1 MWNVAVCLRVAEE
14 LESVWSISGVIY
26 VVGIFLS
33 RHWNVGVGLG
43 LGDILVDVY
52 TVLNSMLMV
61 AHGTGGGKAYGDLLN
76 WVVKG
81 I

>member
-33 RHWNVGVGLG
+33 RHWNVGLG
-43 LGDILVDVY
+43 LGGGILVDVY
-52 TVLNSMLMV
+52 VYS
-61 AHGTGGGKAYGDLLN
+61 A
-76 WVVKG
+76 
-81 I
+81 

>member
-1 MWNVAVCLRVAEE
+1 MWNVAVCLPVAEDS
-14 LESVWSISGVIY
+14 ESVWSISGVLY

-33 RHWNVGVGLG
+33 RRWNVGLG

-76 WVVKG
+76 WVVKE